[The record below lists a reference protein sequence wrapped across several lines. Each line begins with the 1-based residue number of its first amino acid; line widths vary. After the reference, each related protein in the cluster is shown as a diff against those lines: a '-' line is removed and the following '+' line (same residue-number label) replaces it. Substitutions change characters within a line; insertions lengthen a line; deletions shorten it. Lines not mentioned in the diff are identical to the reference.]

1 MRSMTWCAGT
11 LIGLALVLEG
21 TASAGNINFDNV
33 ANGTVI
39 DGQYASQQ
47 VTFSALPGRL
57 YANDGHVYARADG
70 YARSSPNSIGLS
82 TNPFA
87 LVNDAEGYIDVH
99 FNQLQ
104 GSVSVDVAA
113 IVVSEL
119 STTGTLPPYMM
130 AYGARDPVTGKNP
143 LLASIYYPSSMLI
156 GLSTGTPGQW
166 QTLTI
171 TRPTNDIQFVILSS
185 PNVYP
190 QSPNAYGEFDNLRFS
205 AVESDLAISALSAP
219 SSATR
224 GSVVQVSDTTVNLGT
239 GQSPPSVTKLYWSA
253 TPSFTSAAVQ
263 LDSHAIAA
271 LAPGANS
278 GPVTSSVAIP
288 AGASGA
294 NFVLAV
300 ADATS
305 AATES
310 NESNNT
316 RAVRV
321 FVGPGPD
328 LVVSALTVSRPG
340 PLSRSMSISY
350 EVANTG
356 TAMARPFQVC
366 FSERRALITKI
377 PVQPFLCRQVG
388 KLDPRT
394 KFAEKVTASPFPI
407 GTGTRLLFID
417 AVADADR
424 IIEELDESNNTRSV
438 RVP

>member
-143 LLASIYYPSSMLI
+143 SGGARDFSLDVHARRAIR
-156 GLSTGTPGQW
+156 GT
-166 QTLTI
+166 
-171 TRPTNDIQFVILSS
+171 
-185 PNVYP
+185 
-190 QSPNAYGEFDNLRFS
+190 
-205 AVESDLAISALSAP
+205 
-219 SSATR
+219 
-224 GSVVQVSDTTVNLGT
+224 
-239 GQSPPSVTKLYWSA
+239 
-253 TPSFTSAAVQ
+253 
-263 LDSHAIAA
+263 
-271 LAPGANS
+271 
-278 GPVTSSVAIP
+278 
-288 AGASGA
+288 
-294 NFVLAV
+294 
-300 ADATS
+300 
-305 AATES
+305 
-310 NESNNT
+310 
-316 RAVRV
+316 
-321 FVGPGPD
+321 
-328 LVVSALTVSRPG
+328 
-340 PLSRSMSISY
+340 
-350 EVANTG
+350 
-356 TAMARPFQVC
+356 
-366 FSERRALITKI
+366 ERRHTS
-377 PVQPFLCRQVG
+377 R
-388 KLDPRT
+388 
-394 KFAEKVTASPFPI
+394 
-407 GTGTRLLFID
+407 
-417 AVADADR
+417 
-424 IIEELDESNNTRSV
+424 
-438 RVP
+438 